1 MCMCG
6 AGGGGGGDEW
16 NCAGVALKPMG
27 MALSVSGN
35 HFVRHTTLILL
46 VSLLP
51 SAFRGAGPRLRL
63 RGTGGGGI
71 GAAWGEMGCNA
82 AGQVS
87 SESLFED
94 RQRCTALRHL
104 MEAS

>member
-6 AGGGGGGDEW
+6 AGGGDEW

-63 RGTGGGGI
+63 RGTGGVGLERRGGRWGATLQGKYHQRPCLKI
-71 GAAWGEMGCNA
+71 GNA
-82 AGQVS
+82 VQ
-87 SESLFED
+87 
-94 RQRCTALRHL
+94 H
-104 MEAS
+104 